1 MNVLYDNGRQSFLD
15 GLISWSSMTIR
26 AALIDTTQYIAQLTT
41 DQWLSDIPSGAVV
54 ATSAPLNNKT
64 ISAGVAGADPVTF
77 TGVSGP
83 LCEAIVLYRDTGIAS
98 TSRLIAYLTTA
109 TGLPVQP
116 NGGNVVVSWDTGPN
130 KIFKL

>member
-1 MNVLYDNGRQSFLD
+1 MNVLYDLGRQSFLD
-15 GLISWSSMTIR
+15 GLVSWSQNTIR
-26 AALIDTTQYIAQLTT
+26 AVLIDTTQYFVNLAT

-54 ATSAPLNNKT
+54 AVSGPLSNKT
-64 ISAGVAGADPVTF
+64 VAAGVANADPVTF

-83 LCEAIVLYRDTGIAS
+83 LCEVIVLYRDTGTAS
-98 TSRLIAYLTTA
+98 TSRLIAYLTVA

-116 NGGNVVVSWDTGPN
+116 NGGNIVLSFDTGPN